1 MVVKL
6 PETRQTIIENIIK
19 LANTK
24 LPMDIVWALESASEW
39 ERNPAAASQLGA
51 ILENIRKA
59 EVLARPMCQDT
70 GIPIFWVR
78 GKFDSGI
85 IKDIEAAVENSTRN
99 IPMRPN
105 TVNVITRANN
115 GNNLGKGMPEVH
127 FVPMDVDYTE
137 IGVMLKGAGSEN
149 MTKLRMLNPADGMA
163 GVRKFIVDS
172 VLEAGGR
179 PCPPGIVGVGI
190 GGTADHCVS
199 MAKEALMEPLDNEES
214 DEALKQLEEDLFV
227 ELNSSGLGPMG
238 LGGDTTVLGVKIRR
252 ADCHTAS
259 LPVCVNIGCW
269 ATRRAC
275 ARITD
280 TNVEY
285 SQGMVL

>member
-6 PETRQTIIENIIK
+6 PETRQTAIENIIK

-24 LPMDIVWALESASEW
+24 LPADIVWALEAASEW
-39 ERNPAAASQLGA
+39 ESNPAAASQLGA

-59 EVLARPMCQDT
+59 EFMARPMCQDT

-78 GKFDSGI
+78 GKIDPSVSE
-85 IKDIEAAVENSTRN
+85 DIARAVEASVKS

-105 TVNVITRANN
+105 TVDVFTRANN
-115 GNNLGKGMPEVH
+115 GNNLGRGMPEIH
-127 FVPMDVDYTE
+127 YIPMDVDYTE

-149 MTKLRMLNPADGMA
+149 MTKLKMLNPADGLE
-163 GVRKFIVDS
+163 GVKRFIVDS
-172 VLEAGGR
+172 VIEAGGR
-179 PCPPGIVGVGI
+179 PCPPGIVGVGV

-199 MAKEALMEPLDNEES
+199 MAKEALMTPLDAYVS
-214 DEALKQLEEDLFV
+214 DDFIRNLEEDLFT
-227 ELNSSGLGPMG
+227 ELNASGLGPMG
-238 LGGDTTVLGVKIRR
+238 LGGDTTVLAVKIRH

-275 ARITD
+275 VRMTD
-280 TNVEY
+280 TDVSY
-285 SQGMVL
+285 SQGMVF

>member
-6 PETRQTIIENIIK
+6 PETRQTVIENIIK

-24 LPMDIVWALESASEW
+24 LPADIVWALEAASEW
-39 ERNPAAASQLGA
+39 ESNPAAASQLGA
-51 ILENIRKA
+51 ILENVRKA
-59 EVLARPMCQDT
+59 EFMARPMCQDT

-78 GKFDSGI
+78 GKIDTSVSE
-85 IKDIEAAVENSTRN
+85 DIARAVEASVKS

-105 TVNVITRANN
+105 TVDVFTRANN
-115 GNNLGKGMPEVH
+115 GNNLGRGMPEIH
-127 FVPMDVDYTE
+127 YIPMDVDYTE

-149 MTKLRMLNPADGMA
+149 MTKLKMLNPADGLE
-163 GVRKFIVDS
+163 GVKRFIVDS
-172 VLEAGGR
+172 VIEAGGR
-179 PCPPGIVGVGI
+179 PCPPGIVGVGV

-199 MAKEALMEPLDNEES
+199 MAKEALMTPLDTYVSN
-214 DEALKQLEEDLFV
+214 DFIRNLEEDLFT
-227 ELNSSGLGPMG
+227 ELNASGLGPMG
-238 LGGDTTVLGVKIRR
+238 LGGDTTVLAVKIRY

-275 ARITD
+275 VRITD
-280 TNVEY
+280 TDVSY
-285 SQGMVL
+285 SQGMVF

>member
-6 PETRQTIIENIIK
+6 PETRQTAIENIIK

-24 LPMDIVWALESASEW
+24 LPADIVWALEAASEW
-39 ERNPAAASQLGA
+39 ESNPAAASQLGA
-51 ILENIRKA
+51 ILENVRKA
-59 EVLARPMCQDT
+59 EFMARPMCQDT

-78 GKFDSGI
+78 GKIDPSVSE
-85 IKDIEAAVENSTRN
+85 DIARAVEASVKS

-105 TVNVITRANN
+105 TVDVFTRANN
-115 GNNLGKGMPEVH
+115 GNNLGRGMPEIH
-127 FVPMDVDYTE
+127 YIPMDVDYTE

-149 MTKLRMLNPADGMA
+149 MTKLKMLNPADGLE
-163 GVRKFIVDS
+163 GVKRFIVDS
-172 VLEAGGR
+172 VIEAGGR
-179 PCPPGIVGVGI
+179 PCPPGIVGVGV

-199 MAKEALMEPLDNEES
+199 MAKEALMTPLDAYVS
-214 DEALKQLEEDLFV
+214 DDFIRNLEEDLFT
-227 ELNSSGLGPMG
+227 ELNASGLGPMG
-238 LGGDTTVLGVKIRR
+238 LGGDTTVLAVKIRH

-275 ARITD
+275 VRMTD
-280 TNVEY
+280 TDVSY
-285 SQGMVL
+285 SQGMVF

>member
-6 PETRQTIIENIIK
+6 PETRQTVIENIIK

-24 LPMDIVWALESASEW
+24 LPMDVVWALEAASEW
-39 ERNPAAASQLGA
+39 ERNGSAAAQLGA

-78 GKFDSGI
+78 GKIDPTI
-85 IKDIEAAVENSTRN
+85 AQDIAAAVEASTKR

-105 TVNVITRANN
+105 TVDVFTRANN
-115 GNNLGKGMPEVH
+115 GSNLGKGMPEIH
-127 FVPMDVDYTE
+127 YIPTADDFTE

-149 MTKLRMLNPADGMA
+149 MTRLKMLNPADGIE
-163 GVRKFIVDS
+163 GVKKFIVDS
-172 VLEAGGR
+172 VLDAGGR

-199 MAKEALMEPLDNEES
+199 MAKEALMEPLDHIELDEEIS
-214 DEALKQLEEDLFV
+214 KMEEDLFV

-269 ATRRAC
+269 ATRRAY
-275 ARITD
+275 AKITD
-280 TNVEY
+280 TDVEY
-285 SQGMVL
+285 AQGMIL

>member
-6 PETRQTIIENIIK
+6 PETRQQIVENIIR

-24 LPMDIVWALESASEW
+24 LPADIIWALEAASEW
-39 ERNPAAASQLGA
+39 ESNTAAASQLGA
-51 ILENIRKA
+51 ILENVKKA

-78 GKFDSGI
+78 GKVDCTISA
-85 IKDIEAAVENSTRN
+85 DIAAAIENCTKN

-105 TVNVITRANN
+105 TVNVINRRNN
-115 GNNLGKGMPEVH
+115 GNNLGRGMPEIH
-127 FVPMDVDYTE
+127 YIPTDADYTE

-149 MTKLRMLNPADGMA
+149 MTRLKMLNPSDGMA

-172 VLEAGGR
+172 VIDAGGR
-179 PCPPGIVGVGI
+179 PCPPGIIGVGI

-199 MAKEALMEPLDNEES
+199 MAKEALMEPLDHEEDD
-214 DEALKQLEEDLFV
+214 DELRQLEEDLFV
-227 ELNSSGLGPMG
+227 ELNRSGLGPMG
-238 LGGDTTVLGVKIRR
+238 LGGDTTVLGVKVRQ

-269 ATRRAC
+269 ATRRASVK
-275 ARITD
+275 IYE
-280 TNVEY
+280 NQVEY
-285 SQGMVL
+285 AQGMIL